1 MNGDIFTKS
10 SKQNMLDKENNFFIQ
25 PEKIS
30 ASMNVSENTKHLN
43 DYDFNILK
51 EDAYK
56 DITDQIFKIEYKINR
71 AEKELEQINQ
81 QINAAETIQNYKQ
94 IEILNQRKI
103 QLELELENLSE
114 IYNEASISA
123 KISDGIMG
131 KIKSYITLIKRKFIS
146 FLTPY
151 YKKFP
156 KSLISFFELKNSLIS
171 LENINKSVDELISL
185 KIPYGEAHDK
195 YEQLSQYIV
204 KANSIQSDISKVWRK

>member
-1 MNGDIFTKS
+1 MDRDIFTKS
-10 SKQNMLDKENNFFIQ
+10 SKQSILGNENNFFIQ

-30 ASMNVSENTKHLN
+30 ASMGIPENAKHLN

-71 AEKELEQINQ
+71 TEKALEQINQ
-81 QINAAETIQNYKQ
+81 QINAAEAIQNHNQ
-94 IEILNQRKI
+94 VEILTQRKI
-103 QLELELENLSE
+103 QLEIELENLTE

-131 KIKSYITLIKRKFIS
+131 NIKSYLSLIKTKFINL
-146 FLTPY
+146 LTPY
-151 YKKFP
+151 YNKFP
-156 KSLISFFELKNSLIS
+156 KSLISFFELKNSLTS

-185 KIPYGEAHDK
+185 KIPIGEAHDK